1 VPPEARGGHRSARV
15 VAVATARRAVG
26 SAALWGLVFGGYA
39 AYAALQFPATYPT
52 AASRAKV
59 AAELGGNPGLV
70 ALFGQGQRLGTVAGF
85 TSWRVM
91 GVLTLLGG
99 VWGILTATRL
109 TRGEEDAGRWEL
121 FLAGQTTRQR
131 AAAQAIAGLA
141 AGLVTLWAITAV
153 ITVAA
158 GSAPRVHFPVTSSLF
173 LAVSVTAG
181 AAEFLAVG
189 TLAGQLISGRRQ
201 ASAVAAAVL
210 GACFLIRVVA
220 DAAPSLRWLRW
231 VSPLGWA
238 EQLRPLTSPDALA
251 LLPIAGL
258 AVGLAAASIALAG
271 RRDLGGAT
279 ITTRDSA
286 AAHTR
291 LLNDPTGLAV
301 RLSRQAMSGWCAGL
315 AVTGLVGG
323 LASKSAA
330 TAISGST
337 AIRQVIGRLGGHP
350 GSAAYLGVIF
360 LVAAALVCV
369 AAAGQI
375 AATRDEEA
383 EGHVDHLVARPVG
396 RLHWLAG
403 RLLAGVSLIIA
414 ASLAAGVA
422 GWAGEAAGQAGLSFV
437 QLLKAGVNIAP
448 PALFVLGM
456 GTLAYGWWPRF
467 ATTAVYGLVAWSFM
481 IELIAAIITNRWLAD
496 TSVLHHISPVP
507 AADPDWDSATW
518 LVGLAIAAAVVGG
531 AGFKLRDLASA

>member
-1 VPPEARGGHRSARV
+1 MPPEAGGGHQAARA
-15 VAVATARRAVG
+15 VAMATARRAMR
-26 SAALWGLVFGGYA
+26 SAALWGLVFGGYV
-39 AYAALQFPATYPT
+39 AYAALQFSAAYPT
-52 AASRAKV
+52 PASRAKV
-59 AAELGGNPGLV
+59 ASELGGNPGLV

-85 TSWRVM
+85 TAWRVM

-99 VWGILTATRL
+99 VWGMLTATRL
-109 TRGEEDAGRWEL
+109 TRGEEEAGRWEL
-121 FLAGQTTRQR
+121 FLTGQTTRQR

-158 GSAPRVHFPVTSSLF
+158 GSAPRVHFPVTGSLV
-173 LAVSVTAG
+173 LAVCVTAG

-189 TLAGQLISGRRQ
+189 MLAGQLFSARRQ
-201 ASAVAAAVL
+201 ANAFAAAVL

-220 DAAPSLRWLRW
+220 DSASSLRWLRW
-231 VSPLGWA
+231 ASPLGWA
-238 EQLRPLTSPDALA
+238 EQLRPLTSPDALP

-258 AVGLAAASIALAG
+258 VVVLAAASIALAG

-279 ITTRDSA
+279 IITRDSA

-291 LLNDPTGLAV
+291 LLNAPGGLAV
-301 RLSRQAMSGWCAGL
+301 RLSRPAMIGWCAGL
-315 AVTGLVGG
+315 AVVGLTGGLV
-323 LASKSAA
+323 AKSAA
-330 TAISGST
+330 NAISGSV
-337 AIRQVIGRLGGHP
+337 AIKQVIGRLGGHT
-350 GSAAYLGVIF
+350 GSATYLGIVF

-383 EGHVDHLVARPVG
+383 EGHIDHLVARRVG
-396 RLHWLAG
+396 RLRWLAG
-403 RLLAGVSLIIA
+403 RVLAGVALIIA

-422 GWAGEAAGQAGLSFV
+422 GWAGEAADHTGLSFV

-448 PALFVLGM
+448 PALFVLGV
-456 GTLAYGWWPRF
+456 GILAYGWWPRF
-467 ATTAVYGLVAWSFM
+467 AATAVYGLVAWSFM

-496 TSVLHHISPVP
+496 TSVLHHINPVP
-507 AADPDWDSATW
+507 AADPDWNSATW
-518 LVGLAIAAAVVGG
+518 LVGLAIAAAAVGG
-531 AGFKLRDLASA
+531 AGFKSRDLASA

>member
-1 VPPEARGGHRSARV
+1 VPPEARGGHRAARV
-15 VAVATARRAVG
+15 VAVATARRAVR
-26 SAALWGLVFGGYA
+26 SAALWGLVFGGYV
-39 AYAALQFPATYPT
+39 AYAALQFSATYPT
-52 AASRAKV
+52 AASRAKA

-121 FLAGQTTRQR
+121 FLTGQTTRQR
-131 AAAQAIAGLA
+131 ATAQAIAGLA

-158 GSAPRVHFPVTSSLF
+158 GSAPRVHFPVTGSLF
-173 LAVSVTAG
+173 LATSVTAG
-181 AAEFLAVG
+181 AAQFLAVG
-189 TLAGQLISGRRQ
+189 TLAGQLISSRRQ
-201 ASAVAAAVL
+201 ANAIAAAVL

-220 DAAPSLRWLRW
+220 DSASSVRWLRW
-231 VSPLGWA
+231 ASPLGWA
-238 EQLRPLTSPDALA
+238 EQLRPLTSPHALP

-258 AVGLAAASIALAG
+258 VVVLAAASIALAG

-286 AAHTR
+286 TAHTR
-291 LLNDPTGLAV
+291 LLNGPTGLAM
-301 RLSRQAMSGWCAGL
+301 RLSRPAVIGWCAGL
-315 AVTGLVGG
+315 AVTGLAGG
-323 LASKSAA
+323 LVAKSAA
-330 TAISGST
+330 AAISGST
-337 AIRQVIGRLGGHP
+337 AIKQVIGRLGGHP
-350 GSAAYLGVIF
+350 GSAAYLGIIF
-360 LVAAALVCV
+360 LVATALVCV
-369 AAAGQI
+369 TAAGQI

-383 EGHVDHLVARPVG
+383 EGHADHLVARPAG

-403 RLLAGVSLIIA
+403 RVLAGVAIIIA
-414 ASLAAGVA
+414 ASLAAGLA
-422 GWAGEAAGQAGLSFV
+422 GWVGEAADHTGLSFG

-448 PALFVLGM
+448 PALFVLGV
-456 GTLAYGWWPRF
+456 GILTYGWWPRF

-481 IELIAAIITNRWLAD
+481 IELIAAVITNRWLAD
-496 TSVLHHISPVP
+496 TSVLHHINPVP
-507 AADPDWDSATW
+507 AAGPDWTSATW
-518 LVGLAIAAAVVGG
+518 LVGLAIAAAAVGG
-531 AGFKLRDLASA
+531 AGFKLRDLATA

>member
-1 VPPEARGGHRSARV
+1 MSPEARGDHQAARV
-15 VAVATARRAVG
+15 VAAATARRAAR
-26 SAALWGLVFGGYA
+26 SAALWGLVFGGYV
-39 AYAALQFPATYPT
+39 AYAALQFSATYPT
-52 AASRAKV
+52 AASRDKV
-59 AAELGGNPGLV
+59 AAGLGDNPGLV

-85 TSWRVM
+85 TAWRVM

-121 FLAGQTTRQR
+121 FLAGQTSRQR

-141 AGLVTLWAITAV
+141 AGLVTLWTVTAA

-158 GSAPRVHFPVTSSLF
+158 GSVSRVHFPVTGSLF

-181 AAEFLAVG
+181 ATEFLAVG
-189 TLAGQLISGRRQ
+189 MLAGQLISGRRQ
-201 ASAVAAAVL
+201 ANAIAAAVL

-220 DAAPSLRWLRW
+220 DSASSLRWLRW
-231 VSPLGWA
+231 ASPLGWA
-238 EQLRPLTSPDALA
+238 EQLRPLTSPDALP
-251 LLPIAGL
+251 LLPVTGL
-258 AVGLAAASIALAG
+258 VVVLAAASTALAG

-286 AAHTR
+286 AAHAR
-291 LLNDPTGLAV
+291 LLGGPTGLAI
-301 RLSRQAMSGWCAGL
+301 RLSRPAVTGWCAGL

-323 LASKSAA
+323 LVAKSAA
-330 TAISGST
+330 NAISGST
-337 AIRQVIGRLGGHP
+337 AIKKVIGRLGGHT
-350 GSAAYLGVIF
+350 GSATYLGIIF

-383 EGHVDHLVARPVG
+383 EGHVDHLVARRAG

-403 RLLAGVSLIIA
+403 RVLAGVALIIA
-414 ASLAAGVA
+414 ASLAAGLA
-422 GWAGEAAGQAGLSFV
+422 GWAGEAADHTGLSFV

-448 PALFVLGM
+448 PALLVLGI
-456 GTLAYGWWPRF
+456 GILAYGWWPRF
-467 ATTAVYGLVAWSFM
+467 AATAVYGLVAWSFM

-496 TSVLHHISPVP
+496 TSVLHHINPVP
-507 AADPDWDSATW
+507 AADPDWKSAAC
-518 LVGLAIAAAVVGG
+518 LVSLAIVAAVAGG

>member
-1 VPPEARGGHRSARV
+1 MPPEARGDHRAAHV
-15 VAVATARRAVG
+15 VAIATARRAVR
-26 SAALWGLVFGGYA
+26 SAALWGLVFGGYV
-39 AYAALQFPATYPT
+39 AYAALQFSATYPT
-52 AASRAKV
+52 AASQVKV

-121 FLAGQTTRQR
+121 FLAGQTSRPR

-141 AGLVTLWAITAV
+141 AGLVTLWAVTAV

-158 GSAPRVHFPVTSSLF
+158 GSAPRVHFPVTGSLF
-173 LAVSVTAG
+173 LAACVTAG
-181 AAEFLAVG
+181 AAQFLAVG
-189 TLAGQLISGRRQ
+189 TLAGQLISSRRQ
-201 ASAVAAAVL
+201 ASAIAAAVL
-210 GACFLIRVVA
+210 GTCFLIRVVA
-220 DAAPSLRWLRW
+220 DSASSLRWLRW
-231 VSPLGWA
+231 ASPLGWA
-238 EQLRPLTSPDALA
+238 EQLRPLTSPDALP

-258 AVGLAAASIALAG
+258 VVVLAAASIALAG
-271 RRDLGGAT
+271 HRDLSGA
-279 ITTRDSA
+279 IIATRDSA

-291 LLNDPTGLAV
+291 LLNGPTGLAI
-301 RLSRQAMSGWCAGL
+301 RLSRPAVTGWCAGL

-323 LASKSAA
+323 LAAKSAA
-330 TAISGST
+330 AAISGSE

-350 GSAAYLGVIF
+350 GSATYLGIIF
-360 LVAAALVCV
+360 LIAAALVCV

-383 EGHVDHLVARPVG
+383 DGHLDHLVARPAG
-396 RLHWLAG
+396 RLYWLAG
-403 RLLAGVSLIIA
+403 RLLAGVALIIA
-414 ASLAAGVA
+414 ASLAAGLA
-422 GWAGEAAGQAGLSFV
+422 GWAGEAADHTGLSFV

-448 PALFVLGM
+448 PALFVLGI
-456 GTLAYGWWPRF
+456 GILAYGWRPRF
-467 ATTAVYGLVAWSFM
+467 AATAVYGLVAWSFM

-496 TSVLHHISPVP
+496 TSVLHHINPVP
-507 AADPDWDSATW
+507 AAGPDWTSATW
-518 LVGLAIAAAVVGG
+518 LVGLAIAAAAVGG
-531 AGFKLRDLASA
+531 AGFKLRDLETA